1 MKKYYTVNAK
11 ADGMVIGEL
20 DTDGT
25 LESCIDYVKRT
36 EMSNEDV
43 EICEWT
49 CDGDEIC
56 TDVIT
61 EW

>member
-11 ADGMVIGEL
+11 ADGMVLGEL

-25 LESCIDYVKRT
+25 LESCIDYVKHT

>member
-11 ADGMVIGEL
+11 ADGMVLGEL

-36 EMSNEDV
+36 KMSNKDV